1 MAAEKKLI
9 RGGGDSIKIGSV
21 TVTKEEEIKTA
32 LLGRFLNRELSA

>member
-9 RGGGDSIKIGSV
+9 RGGDSIKIGSV